1 MSLNKS
7 LLALTIT
14 IALDATAV
22 EVDALF
28 DQAREVLGFDSG
40 LSPTEAAAIVGGEA
54 ATTSAALPWD
64 ERIHASTKA
73 TNADGSWRYK
83 RGVDKGLISKV
94 EAELRAA
101 VSAAPPAAASN
112 APPAPPAG
120 LPAMPGPPPIPSAP
134 AATPEQLAY
143 TDLVKFLAENTRSAT
158 NTNGRL
164 TDEYIGQML
173 THYGVPDGSLQNL
186 AHAPQLVPTIHAG
199 FKQALGIA

>member
-7 LLALTIT
+7 ILALTIT

-28 DQAREVLGFDSG
+28 DQARELLGFDTG
-40 LSPTEAAAIVGGEA
+40 LSPTEAAAIVGGDTA
-54 ATTSAALPWD
+54 STSVNVPWD

-83 RGVDKGLISKV
+83 RGVDKGLIAKV

-101 VSAAPPAAASN
+101 ASAAPPAAASA
-112 APPAPPAG
+112 APPPP
-120 LPAMPGPPPIPSAP
+120 PVMPGPPPIPGAP
-134 AATPEQLAY
+134 PPTPEQSAY

-158 NTNGRL
+158 NPGGRL

-173 THYGVPDGSLQNL
+173 THYSVPDGSLQNL
-186 AHAPQLVPTIHAG
+186 AHAPQLVATVHAA
-199 FKQALGIA
+199 FKSALGIA